1 MKIGIPRALLYYY
14 YYPFWKTLFSELGC
28 QLVISDETN
37 AGIVSE
43 GSSVTVSE
51 LCVPIKIFNGHV
63 LNLLKKDVDYILLPQ
78 FVSMGKEWYCPKF
91 LGLVEIADYS
101 IPGLKEKA
109 LPIRITSKDDVI
121 DRFSD
126 WEKLC
131 DVLGVSKSQLRHA
144 LKKAAKAFLA
154 FREDCKK
161 GYTILEAYDKVDGK
175 QIPPPHREGEVT
187 IGLLGYVNNVYD
199 NFVSM
204 NAIQKMRDMNVRV
217 VTFDMLDENLLKN
230 KRGSGKQPY
239 WVFARKVYHAAREML
254 AMPEMDGLIH
264 LTAFCCGP
272 DSVIGKLMELDCEA
286 AGKPFMTLRVDEHT
300 GESHVQTRLEAF
312 IDMLKMSKER
322 KRSFRGKGVEAY
334 I

>member
-37 AGIVSE
+37 AGIVSD
-43 GSSVTVSE
+43 GASVTVSE

-91 LGLVEIADYS
+91 LGLIEIAEYS

-121 DRFSD
+121 DRFCD

-131 DVLGVSKSQLRHA
+131 GVLAVSKADLRHA
-144 LKKAAKAFLA
+144 LKRAAKAFLA
-154 FREDCKK
+154 FREDCRK
-161 GYTILEAYDKVDGK
+161 GHTVLEAYDKFDGK
-175 QIPPPHREGEVT
+175 QIAPPHYKGEVT

-204 NAIQKMRDMNVRV
+204 NAIQKLRSMDVRV
-217 VTFDMLDENLLKN
+217 ITFDMLDEKLLKN
-230 KRGSGKQPY
+230 KRGTGKQPF
-239 WVFARKVYHAAREML
+239 WVFARKVYHAACQML
-254 AMPEMDGLIH
+254 SMPELDGLIH

-272 DSVIGKLMELDCEA
+272 DSIIGKLMELDCEA

-322 KRSFRGKGVEAY
+322 KTSFHESGVEAY